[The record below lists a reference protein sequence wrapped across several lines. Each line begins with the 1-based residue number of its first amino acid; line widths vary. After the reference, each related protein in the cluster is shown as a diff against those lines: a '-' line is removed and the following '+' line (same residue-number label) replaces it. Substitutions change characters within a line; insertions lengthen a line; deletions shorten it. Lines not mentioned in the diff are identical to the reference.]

1 MTRRNIKDEG
11 LPSILSTIETF
22 DAAFNSVN
30 SNFHFSELIGDF
42 FSQS

>member
-1 MTRRNIKDEG
+1 MTRRNTKGEG

-22 DAAFNSVN
+22 DAAFNSV
-30 SNFHFSELIGDF
+30 SKNFHFSELIGDC